1 MQEREK
7 MASQKKNGKKKAA
20 SWVLIVFFLSFG
32 LSMLMS
38 WSSSAALADAGIA
51 VAALTVLLLVAI
63 GIITDIIGMAVAS
76 ADQPP
81 FVAMA
86 AKKLPGAKQ
95 ALWLIKNAAKVSSV
109 CNDVA
114 GDICGVVSGAAGTTL
129 SLRIAEMQGVGSTF
143 YIGIVV
149 AGFIAALTVGGKA
162 LGKGFAI
169 RRSREIVF
177 FVGRCLTLFKK

>member
-38 WSSSAALADAGIA
+38 WSSSAALAGAGIA

-114 GDICGVVSGAAGTTL
+114 GDICGVVS
-129 SLRIAEMQGVGSTF
+129 TF

>member
-1 MQEREK
+1 M
-7 MASQKKNGKKKAA
+7 
-20 SWVLIVFFLSFG
+20 
-32 LSMLMS
+32 
-38 WSSSAALADAGIA
+38 
-51 VAALTVLLLVAI
+51 
-63 GIITDIIGMAVAS
+63 
-76 ADQPP
+76 
-81 FVAMA
+81 
-86 AKKLPGAKQ
+86 
-95 ALWLIKNAAKVSSV
+95 
-109 CNDVA
+109 A

>member
-7 MASQKKNGKKKAA
+7 MASQKKNGKKKAS

-169 RRSREIVF
+169 RRSREIVI